1 MQEFFY
7 FPFNFCHYTTILFYN
22 FMHMLQ
28 LLFLLFKN
36 AEGIVGKSVELYG
49 WGDVEKKLEVK
60 SCFVSHFCRGRCGLF
75 LCGLMVRQN
84 ASTGSQTGDFVLKR
98 KILP

>member
-1 MQEFFY
+1 
-7 FPFNFCHYTTILFYN
+7 
-22 FMHMLQ
+22 MHMLQ

-36 AEGIVGKSVELYG
+36 AEGILGKSVELYG
-49 WGDVEKKLEVK
+49 WGDVEKKLEIK

>member
-1 MQEFFY
+1 MCYVTFGTVSGNLLGNGIGNVSNNLGFTIAQCTRRCKSFFY

-49 WGDVEKKLEVK
+49 WGDVEKK
-60 SCFVSHFCRGRCGLF
+60 
-75 LCGLMVRQN
+75 
-84 ASTGSQTGDFVLKR
+84 A
-98 KILP
+98 

>member
-7 FPFNFCHYTTILFYN
+7 FPFYFCHYTTILFYN

-36 AEGIVGKSVELYG
+36 AEGIIGKSVELYG
-49 WGDVEKKLEVK
+49 WRGIEKKLEVK
-60 SCFVSHFCRGRCGLF
+60 
-75 LCGLMVRQN
+75 
-84 ASTGSQTGDFVLKR
+84 TSQRVKA
-98 KILP
+98 PS